1 MTPSR
6 IPRDSTALRALARPP
21 VLLIVLLLLL
31 LVAGHQVTLLPG
43 NLFGT
48 TLQNTLHL
56 PGFAGLAFLLARH
69 FRGLSWRAI
78 ILLSLLL
85 ALALEGSQFLTGR
98 QASLAD
104 LATDLAGAGIGV
116 LICRG
121 GRLTATIALVVLGS
135 VTVLVPARVWLAYD
149 HRDKLFPA
157 FLDAEVGVA
166 TPLVTSN
173 SQTDRTTVVIDGQ
186 EVPALRVC
194 WSEEK
199 YPGLFFDE
207 VVGDWSRFESLLL
220 TVVVEGP
227 AGMNLTVAVG
237 HVGVPGTSE
246 YRSRLLPP
254 GPHRWLLPLDQ
265 LAVDSTGQRV
275 EVSHL
280 IVHSALEHVDQC
292 LAIAELELL

>member
-1 MTPSR
+1 
-6 IPRDSTALRALARPP
+6 
-21 VLLIVLLLLL
+21 VLLLLL

-69 FRGLSWRAI
+69 LRGLSWRAI
-78 ILLSLLL
+78 ILLSLLV
-85 ALALEGSQFLTGR
+85 ALALEGSQFLTER

-121 GRLTATIALVVLGS
+121 GRLAASIALVVL
-135 VTVLVPARVWLAYD
+135 VAITVLVPARVWLAYD

-166 TPLVTSN
+166 TPLVASN
-173 SQTDRTTVVIDGQ
+173 SRTERTTVIIDGQ
-186 EVPALRVC
+186 EVPALQVC
-194 WSEEK
+194 WSKDK

-207 VVGDWSRFESLLL
+207 VVGDWSGFETLLL
-220 TVVVEGP
+220 TAIVEGP

-254 GPHRWLLPLDQ
+254 GTHRWLLPIDQ
-265 LAVDSTGQRV
+265 LAVDSAGQRV

-280 IVHSALEHVDQC
+280 IVHSGEKHVDQC
-292 LAIAELELL
+292 LAIAELKLL